1 MSNSFASP
9 PPLADPQTVVAG
21 QPISYGAINSIGQTL
36 NYAFGVGGITNAI
49 SQAWYDGT
57 CSQSSTSYQEM
68 CQWWLPQAS
77 DLHLDLEVYLLVRGT
92 GSIRLTLDF
101 GGSSDVQEVA
111 TSGGGESLYIQ
122 TMSLSNFGAALGSL
136 TLEGKATTG
145 TIKIASIMAR
155 WAPLTSP
162 LPTSTGEVMGSDFV
176 PFGIGRLDD
185 EKPLSARIGHNM
197 INNINTLR
205 KRLKTW
211 VSWSAVT
218 NADNSFT
225 LSGPSEWLGAGD
237 VQRLIA
243 PVNAVWADTL
253 EDSLIYVAIKAI
265 NVSSSFVLEV
275 LGQPI
280 TISANGWST
289 HLIQLGIESL
299 DVDLGLFKLPVY
311 RVGPDLSPANL
322 DELHWDEVAT
332 IAHQPPNNS
341 AGISGFCMWGE

>member
-162 LPTSTGEVMGSDFV
+162 LPTSTGGVMGSDFV

-185 EKPLSARIGHNM
+185 EKPLSARVGYNM
-197 INNINTLR
+197 IRNINTLR

-218 NADNSFT
+218 NADNTFT
-225 LSGPSEWLGAGD
+225 LGGPSEWLGAGD
-237 VQRLIA
+237 VFRLQA
-243 PVNAVWADTL
+243 PVNAPWADTL
-253 EDSLIYVAIKAI
+253 LESYVYVAIKAM
-265 NVSSSFVLEV
+265 NVTSSFVLEV
-275 LGQPI
+275 LGQEVPI
-280 TISANGWST
+280 NANGWT
-289 HLIQLGIESL
+289 FALIQLGVEPL
-299 DVDLGLFKLPVY
+299 DRDLGLFKLPTY

-322 DELHWDEVAT
+322 DALYWDYVT
-332 IAHQPPNNS
+332 TTPNQPDYS
-341 AGISGFCMWGE
+341 AGICGFCMWSE

>member
-49 SQAWYDGT
+49 SQAWHDGT

-101 GGSSDVQEVA
+101 GGSSDVQEIA

-122 TMSLSNFGAALGSL
+122 TMSLSSFGAALGSL

-185 EKPLSARIGHNM
+185 EKPLSARVGYNM
-197 INNINTLR
+197 IRNINTLR

-218 NADNSFT
+218 NADNTFT
-225 LSGPSEWLGAGD
+225 LGGPSEWLGAGD
-237 VQRLIA
+237 VFRLRA
-243 PVNAVWADTL
+243 PVNAPWADTL
-253 EDSLIYVAIKAI
+253 LESYVYVAIKAM
-265 NVSSSFVLEV
+265 NVTSSFVLEV
-275 LGQPI
+275 LGQEVP
-280 TISANGWST
+280 ISANGWT
-289 HLIQLGIESL
+289 FALIQLGVEPL
-299 DVDLGLFKLPVY
+299 DSDLGLFKLPTY

-322 DELHWDEVAT
+322 DALYWDYVT
-332 IAHQPPNNS
+332 TTPNQPDYS
-341 AGISGFCMWGE
+341 AGICGFCMWSE